1 MPEQNKLIYGLFLT
15 QFEAFLKIDHPLV
28 VLRLI
33 RAIGY
38 YPSALYFLYIET
50 QMNRGGVFIT
60 EGLKALERILRTNK
74 FKDLFS
80 FLGGIFIK
88 IMKVVRITDPIMELT
103 VINYFEQMLVP
114 LP

>member
-1 MPEQNKLIYGLFLT
+1 MSLSLLTVLAPWFNKVPEQNKLIYGLFLT

-60 EGLKALERILRTNK
+60 EGLKAL
-74 FKDLFS
+74 
-80 FLGGIFIK
+80 
-88 IMKVVRITDPIMELT
+88 
-103 VINYFEQMLVP
+103 
-114 LP
+114 